1 MCSRGRSENP
11 FGAPGGNRTPDL
23 DVRTVLLYSLSY
35 EGDDPEFTVRT
46 LPHRARPARYFS
58 ANSHVSHSKGPVEG
72 TRVGMMENE
81 NMTDRRI
88 EAREA
93 ATRLLNRLT
102 AGLAF
107 GAIAGVGILGT
118 VSANM
123 IPGTATTSGTTASTS
138 TSSGSI
144 ASTSTGA
151 TSTGVQASPTPVSSA
166 SSSGVA
172 VSGGS

>member
-1 MCSRGRSENP
+1 
-11 FGAPGGNRTPDL
+11 
-23 DVRTVLLYSLSY
+23 
-35 EGDDPEFTVRT
+35 
-46 LPHRARPARYFS
+46 
-58 ANSHVSHSKGPVEG
+58 
-72 TRVGMMENE
+72 VGMMENE